1 METNNKKQK
10 IWGIVKKVAF
20 ALLTGFLIYLLCA
33 IIPVICYEYGRMA
46 ARIPTRSQ
54 ENAEFFWF
62 DCCCETIIV
71 MLAAVCIVKLIR
83 MLRNKNDVPPLF
95 SAGTRKALFLA
106 ALVLLAGF
114 LVGCRISRR
123 IWDAAFTEVDLYISE
138 TSRYYLFVIAVE
150 LDLGFL
156 LWLFADWRR
165 EKKQEKKSLAEEK
178 QNESSARK

>member
-1 METNNKKQK
+1 MENTNKKQQ
-10 IWGIVKKVAF
+10 IWEIAKKVAF

-33 IIPVICYEYGRMA
+33 IIPVIYYEYGRMA

-71 MLAAVCIVKLIR
+71 MLAAACSVKLIR
-83 MLRNKNDVPPLF
+83 MLRNKNDVRPLLT
-95 SAGTRKALFLA
+95 ARTRKIVFFA
-106 ALVLLAGF
+106 ALILLAGF

-123 IWDAAFTEVDLYISE
+123 IWDAAFNEVDLYISE

-165 EKKQEKKSLAEEK
+165 EKRLEKKSHTKGTQNGSLAQE
-178 QNESSARK
+178 